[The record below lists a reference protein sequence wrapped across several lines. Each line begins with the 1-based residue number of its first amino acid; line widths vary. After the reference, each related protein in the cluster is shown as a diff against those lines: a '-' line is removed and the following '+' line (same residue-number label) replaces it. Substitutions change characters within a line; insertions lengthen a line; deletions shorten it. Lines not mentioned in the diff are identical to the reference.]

1 MESNPF
7 KTPFDTPPQTPP
19 QDTFRDP
26 SPFPRA
32 DIANAKEG
40 KGFISPSKMSNDS
53 FGSLDPFADADEIL
67 DTDEIEILDINEI
80 LDADEILDT
89 DYLQTRPPAQR
100 RRYLRMPFRNTAD
113 HTSSLIFDAS
123 DVASKLDNEKR
134 TGKNLSA
141 ATDVKSKACASSKG
155 WRE

>member
-7 KTPFDTPPQTPP
+7 KTPLDTPPQDP
-19 QDTFRDP
+19 FRDP

-32 DIANAKEG
+32 DTANAKG
-40 KGFISPSKMSNDS
+40 SKGFTSPGKMSNDS
-53 FGSLDPFADADEIL
+53 LGSVDPFVDAD
-67 DTDEIEILDINEI
+67 EILDINEI

-100 RRYLRMPFRNTAD
+100 RRYLRMLFRNTAD

-123 DVASKLDNEKR
+123 DVASELENEKR
-134 TGKNLSA
+134 TAKKPSA
-141 ATDVKSKACASSKG
+141 GTDVKSKACASNKG
-155 WRE
+155 WKE